1 MGIAMAG
8 IAIGAILIA
17 PLTGYLIE
25 NISWQMAF
33 LALGVLTWV
42 LIIPPVILVM
52 KTRPEDVGLLP
63 DGVSPVGD
71 EAVPELPSVPD
82 PKAIS
87 SAGEE
92 GWTQSRAFRSVPYWL
107 VLAAFF
113 LVGAVIAGVLQNEV
127 KFLEVMGLPTAAAT
141 FALGFTGGI
150 GGLGKLAFGF
160 LADRLSPKYTALL
173 CFALQLVGL
182 VILIMTHTTAMVW
195 VFVFVFGFAMGGNIT
210 LQPLVSGELFGMKS
224 FGAIFGWVVL
234 AGAVGSALGPVL
246 AGAIYDASGSY
257 TPAFIIFLVA
267 YAVAIAALLF
277 ARRPKLA
284 SGNTAP

>member
-1 MGIAMAG
+1 MAG

-92 GWTQSRAFRSVPYWL
+92 GWTPSKAFRSLPFWL
-107 VLAAFF
+107 LLATFF
-113 LVGAVIAGVLQNEV
+113 FAGAVIAGVLQNEV
-127 KFLEVMGLPTAAAT
+127 NFLKVMGIPMAAAT
-141 FALGFTGGI
+141 FALGLTGGI
-150 GGLGKLAFGF
+150 GGVGKLAFGV
-160 LADRLSPKYTALL
+160 LADRLSPRYTAIL
-173 CFALQLVGL
+173 CIALQLVGL
-182 VILIMTHTTAMVW
+182 SILLMTHTTAMVW

-210 LQPLVSGELFGMKS
+210 LQPLVTSEFFGMKS
-224 FGAIFGWVVL
+224 FGALLGWVVL
-234 AGAVGSALGPVL
+234 AGAVGSALGPVVG
-246 AGAIYDASGSY
+246 AAIYDASGSY
-257 TPAFIIFLVA
+257 SLAFITFLVA
-267 YAVAIAALLF
+267 YAAAIAALSF
-277 ARRPKLA
+277 ARRPGLRDA
-284 SGNTAP
+284 TP